1 MNIKSIF
8 KILVAII
15 LITVTINVSSMAMEL
30 DGTTAVDVYNTVGSE
45 FETENENENET
56 ENEIVDTYKPSDRPT
71 YKSSGIRFEDLDD
84 MSSET
89 DSTGVALTAG
99 RMIGLGITIVQGI
112 LVIIGVVL
120 IATAIFKKNSHK
132 VLLSIF
138 AFMSFG
144 ASFVLNIIKNFAHK
158 PIIYIYPEEEIEVE
172 VKVSNPEKFTCTYP
186 KYKDSWKV
194 LAKPTGDLVD
204 LETGKKLYSLYWEGL
219 NTTKPNYKEG
229 FIVKGEDITS
239 FLEEKL
245 EILGLNDRE
254 KEEFIIYWL
263 PLMEKNRYNFVRFE
277 TGEEIKE
284 NMDLIITPEPDTLIR
299 INMEFK
305 PLLLPINVVEQK
317 LEKVERKGYTVVE
330 WGGTKL

>member
-1 MNIKSIF
+1 MDIKSIF

-15 LITVTINVSSMAMEL
+15 FITVTINVSSMAMEL
-30 DGTTAVDVYNTVGSE
+30 EGSTAVDVYNTVGMDLR
-45 FETENENENET
+45 NEAVT
-56 ENEIVDTYKPSDRPT
+56 KV
-71 YKSSGIRFEDLDD
+71 DLDD
-84 MSSET
+84 EVESSTSRTPIALHDCSEDYEIDVT
-89 DSTGVALTAG
+89 QFGSDSTGAAWSVG

>member
-1 MNIKSIF
+1 MRLKK
-8 KILVAII
+8 KICLFII
-15 LITVTINVSSMAMEL
+15 LFVTICVNAYAMEL
-30 DGTTAVDVYNTVGSE
+30 DGMSNIDVTNTVGN
-45 FETENENENET
+45 TVLNDDVVENENNNVVSNDQEVYTN
-56 ENEIVDTYKPSDRPT
+56 NLSSQDDCDSDT
-71 YKSSGIRFEDLDD
+71 SGAAVSLVRI
-84 MSSET
+84 
-89 DSTGVALTAG
+89 
-99 RMIGLGITIVQGI
+99 IGFVITIVQCVLVTVGI
-112 LVIIGVVL
+112 ILFLYVF
-120 IATAIFKKNSHK
+120 FKNKSPK
-132 VLLSIF
+132 VLLSMF
-138 AFMSFG
+138 GLMSFAG
-144 ASFVLNIIKNFAHK
+144 AFILNIIKNFAHK

-204 LETGKKLYSLYWEGL
+204 IETGKKLYSLYWEGL

-229 FIVKGEDITS
+229 FIVKGEEVAT

-245 EILGLNDRE
+245 EILGLNERE

-263 PLMEKNRYNFVRFE
+263 PLMEKNRYNYVRFE
-277 TGEEIKE
+277 TIDEIKE
-284 NMDLIITPEPDTLIR
+284 NMDLIINPKPDTLIR

-305 PLLLPINVVEQK
+305 PLLFPIDVELQK

>member
-1 MNIKSIF
+1 MGIKSIF

-45 FETENENENET
+45 FENEIET
-56 ENEIVDTYKPSDRPT
+56 EDEIVDTYKPSDTPT
-71 YKSSGIRFEDLDD
+71 YTSSGIRFGDLDD
-84 MSSET
+84 LPSET
-89 DSTGVALTAG
+89 GSTGAARSVG
-99 RMIGLGITIVQGI
+99 RMIGMGITIVQGI
-112 LVIIGVVL
+112 LIITGVVL
-120 IATAIFKKNSHK
+120 IAIAIFKKNSPK
-132 VLLSIF
+132 VLFFIF

-229 FIVKGEDITS
+229 FIVKGEDVPS

>member
-1 MNIKSIF
+1 MRLKK
-8 KILVAII
+8 KICLFII
-15 LITVTINVSSMAMEL
+15 LFVTICVNAYAMEL
-30 DGTTAVDVYNTVGSE
+30 DGMSNIDVTNTVGN
-45 FETENENENET
+45 TVLNDDVVENENNNVVSNNQEVYTN
-56 ENEIVDTYKPSDRPT
+56 NLSSQDDCDVYPSDT
-71 YKSSGIRFEDLDD
+71 SGDAVSLVRI
-84 MSSET
+84 
-89 DSTGVALTAG
+89 
-99 RMIGLGITIVQGI
+99 IGFAITIVQCVLVTVGI
-112 LVIIGVVL
+112 ILFLFV
-120 IATAIFKKNSHK
+120 FFRNKSPK
-132 VLLSIF
+132 VLLSMF
-138 AFMSFG
+138 GLMSFAG
-144 ASFVLNIIKNFAHK
+144 AFILNIIKNFAHK

-204 LETGKKLYSLYWEGL
+204 IETGKKLYSLYWEGL

-229 FIVKGEDITS
+229 FIVKGEEVAT

-245 EILGLNDRE
+245 EILGLNERE

-263 PLMEKNRYNFVRFE
+263 PLMEKNRYNYVRFE
-277 TGEEIKE
+277 TIDEIKE
-284 NMDLIITPEPDTLIR
+284 NMDLIINPKPDTLIR

-305 PLLLPINVVEQK
+305 PLLFPIDVEIQK